1 VLELE
6 IAGRVLSCDAE
17 KWDDEVARRWRRR
30 MRSSLISCC
39 CKVAKELLL
48 LLAHTFNLH
57 EELIDLQ
64 KPSCTGFTRRC
75 LRGEAQ
81 CRFGERRADRHALRA
96 GKRPL
101 LEVHEGCERFVRLF
115 VIVFVII

>member
-1 VLELE
+1 MLELE

-64 KPSCTGFTRRC
+64 KLLNRMGVRAKPKTLQIEPGAGRFKPRTPSSSG
-75 LRGEAQ
+75 
-81 CRFGERRADRHALRA
+81 A
-96 GKRPL
+96 GN
-101 LEVHEGCERFVRLF
+101 
-115 VIVFVII
+115 